1 MSSSLPCFVTLQ
13 RLMAD
18 ANAYLGP
25 AELHGM
31 LCGFICH
38 GDIVPEPKCMDL
50 ILNDADEHE
59 YEQLIKQI
67 KLLFSLS
74 LQQLSDFGFEFELL
88 LLDDDCEFVER
99 LSTLSQWSEG
109 FVLGLEFAQKTQRK
123 TYAADVKEVIDDIR
137 EIASAYQRFQEEKD
151 EVDEQVLLELEEHVR
166 LGAVFVFSQLNTAQP
181 PTRH

>member
-1 MSSSLPCFVTLQ
+1 
-13 RLMAD
+13 MAD

-38 GDIVPEPKCMDL
+38 GDMVPESSCMDL

-59 YEQLIKQI
+59 YEELVKQI
-67 KLLFSLS
+67 KLLFSVS

-88 LLDDDCEFVER
+88 LLDDNCELVER

-109 FVLGLEFAQKTQRK
+109 FVLGLEFAQKTRRK
-123 TYAADVKEVIDDIR
+123 TYTEDVKEMIGDIR
-137 EIASAYQRFQEEKD
+137 EIASAYQRFQEEND
-151 EVDEQVLLELEEHVR
+151 ALDEQVLLELEEHVR
-166 LGAVFVFSQLNTAQP
+166 LGAVFVFSQLNGEQT